1 MNTFAFLATPVTPLS
16 WVSGVAVDSAPV
28 PKPSLNTTFLLCY
41 NATWDSNYTVVAG
54 NLSYMS
60 NDSNAFANPSGLFIS
75 GSNLIYVSDT
85 YNCRIQRFNP
95 GSSFGTT
102 VALTSPFQ
110 PIALYVDQLGTIYS
124 CEQASGITSYGR
136 LQKYVSGN
144 MYGVTLIGGVGNC
157 GIAVIQLCSCRG
169 IYIAPHGLIYIS
181 DTSNHRVLAYNTTA
195 GSVSLVAG
203 TNGIFGFQANQL
215 YNPSSL
221 YVDDSNNLFILDSG
235 NGRIQQYAPGSIT
248 GWSCYA
254 SVSKSLKYRT
264 SSTTRPGRRLLCISQ
279 VALGDSDKF
288 YSYAPNLIQ
297 TLEHFHNDEYAVYN
311 LDQLRLLY
319 LVELSSMPNDS
330 IFPSP
335 K

>member
-235 NGRIQQYAPGSIT
+235 NG
-248 GWSCYA
+248 
-254 SVSKSLKYRT
+254 T